1 MRRLGRPTILMLTL
15 AGLSLLLGACSGS
28 IGTTD
33 KSSPGPKT
41 YTNDK
46 YGFSI
51 THDGQLKE
59 GESTSGDGS
68 NGGSVFD
75 VAFADTSGPKAGD
88 VYANGMR
95 ISVYKLVREVKPAEV
110 PKLKKEV
117 SGVVKQLIASLPGA
131 KIDQP
136 LEELTVKGVPG
147 FGFSYSYVQGDNA
160 LKGVRFFLVKGQ
172 YEYLLMAE
180 AAAKDW
186 ATLKG
191 TFESAFQTFTIK

>member
-1 MRRLGRPTILMLTL
+1 MRRLGRLTILTLTL
-15 AGLSLLLGACSGS
+15 AGLSLLLGACSAS
-28 IGTTD
+28 VGTTD
-33 KSSPGPKT
+33 ESSPGPKT
-41 YTNDK
+41 YTNDQ
-46 YGFSI
+46 YGF
-51 THDGQLKE
+51 TMTYDGQLEE
-59 GESTSGDGS
+59 GESTGGGDSGDGP
-68 NGGSVFD
+68 FD
-75 VAFADTSGPKAGD
+75 VQFADTSGPKVGD
-88 VYANGMR
+88 NYANGMR
-95 ISVYKLVREVKPAEV
+95 ISVYKLAREVKPAEV
-110 PKLKKEV
+110 PKLKKEI
-117 SGVVKQLIASLPGA
+117 SGVVKQLIASLSGA

-191 TFESAFQTFTIK
+191 TFESALQTFTIK